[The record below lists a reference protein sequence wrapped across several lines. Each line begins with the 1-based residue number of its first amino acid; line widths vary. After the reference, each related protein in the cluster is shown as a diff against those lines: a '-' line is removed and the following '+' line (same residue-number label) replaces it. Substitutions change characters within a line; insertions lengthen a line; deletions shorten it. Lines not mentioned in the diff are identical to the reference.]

1 MKPSISDDRS
11 PLKAPPLRNP
21 GQSLDEE
28 IQRLIDDEAN
38 SDLFVAMC
46 LLFFT
51 LMEWLRWWLRFPP
64 QPILFTVVTV
74 AATAYVVRKLFVLRR
89 KVRQLRLARDGERA
103 VGQYLEALRAVG
115 YRVLHDLVGDNF
127 NVDHVLIGPTGVF
140 AVETKTYRKPTRG
153 SAEIVYEGQTVTIA
167 GRVPE
172 RDPVVQGQA
181 QARWLHEL
189 LRHSTGRPFEVRS
202 VVLYPGWFVKM
213 TAKPRSQT
221 VWVLNPKALPSFLEH
236 QPTQLTESDAQ
247 LATYHLSRFA
257 RAAPQS

>member
-1 MKPSISDDRS
+1 MKLSISDDRS

-38 SDLFVAMC
+38 SYLFVAMC

-74 AATAYVVRKLFVLRR
+74 AATAYVVRK
-89 KVRQLRLARDGERA
+89 
-103 VGQYLEALRAVG
+103 
-115 YRVLHDLVGDNF
+115 
-127 NVDHVLIGPTGVF
+127 
-140 AVETKTYRKPTRG
+140 
-153 SAEIVYEGQTVTIA
+153 
-167 GRVPE
+167 
-172 RDPVVQGQA
+172 
-181 QARWLHEL
+181 
-189 LRHSTGRPFEVRS
+189 
-202 VVLYPGWFVKM
+202 M

-221 VWVLNPKALPSFLEH
+221 VWVLNPTALPSFLEH
-236 QPTQLTESDAQ
+236 QPTRLTESDAQ

-257 RAAPQS
+257 RAAPPSGRHRIG